1 MSSDL
6 ANRLASLTPEKR
18 LLLEVLRKAKRAESE
33 QKQNGDARKSAS
45 SARSFSLISK
55 EDQARLPQDLEI
67 ENAYPLTMLQR
78 GMLYRMDLT
87 ANSSAPQY
95 HNVNSFHLR
104 VAFNAEAFALAFKRV
119 VARHST
125 LRTSFDLTSYS
136 EPIQLV
142 HRSAE
147 FEIKVEDLRHLS
159 YDEQQAELEA
169 FWTVEKARL
178 FDI

>member
-1 MSSDL
+1 MSTDITS
-6 ANRLASLTPEKR
+6 RLASLSPEKR
-18 LLLEVLRKAKRAESE
+18 LLVEVLRKAKREES
-33 QKQNGDARKSAS
+33 KQNKIEHPRHSSRQPFARMSPADKA
-45 SARSFSLISK
+45 K
-55 EDQARLPQDLEI
+55 LPQDLEL

-87 ANSSAPQY
+87 ADSSAPQY

-119 VARHST
+119 VARHPT

-147 FEIKVEDLRHLS
+147 RS
-159 YDEQQAELEA
+159 
-169 FWTVEKARL
+169 
-178 FDI
+178 